1 MSAEPFIPQDAR
13 PPVVLTL
20 ARDAWAAAALLDE
33 LARRDDTSA
42 PTRSTTAREDTT
54 P

>member
-1 MSAEPFIPQDAR
+1 MSAEPFVPSDAR

-33 LARRDDTSA
+33 RARGDAPSA
-42 PTRSTTAREDTT
+42 PTSSSTAREDTT